1 MSVPI
6 RSPLTDHC
14 AACQLKSHAFFCDL
28 PKTTMDDFESIKRST
43 AYPAHSLLFMEG
55 EAPRGIFLLC
65 HGRAKLYMTS
75 AQGKMLLLRFADGG
89 EILGLHAAL
98 SNRPYDATAEV
109 LEPAQ
114 VAFVPQAEFL
124 RFLERHA
131 EACLKAARQLSDRCQ
146 DAFDQMRSIGL
157 AHTAAEKLAR
167 LLLEWSSEGHQTP
180 QGIRV
185 EIHITQE
192 EIAQLIGSSRETVN
206 RLFSKFG
213 SESLITLHGS
223 TLLVHNPTALASLV
237 NT

>member
-1 MSVPI
+1 MPAPF
-6 RSPLTDHC
+6 RTPFTEHC

-28 PKTTMDDFESIKRST
+28 PKDTLDDFESIKRATS
-43 AYPAHSLLFMEG
+43 YPTHSLLFMEG
-55 EAPRGIFLLC
+55 EPPRGIFLLC
-65 HGRAKLYMTS
+65 QGRAKLYMTS

-109 LEPAQ
+109 LEESR
-114 VAFVPQAEFL
+114 VAYVPQAEFL

-167 LLLEWSSEGHQTP
+167 LLLEWSSEGRETP
-180 QGIRV
+180 QGIRI
-185 EIHITQE
+185 EIRLTQE

-223 TLLVHNPTALASLV
+223 TLLVHNPAALASLV